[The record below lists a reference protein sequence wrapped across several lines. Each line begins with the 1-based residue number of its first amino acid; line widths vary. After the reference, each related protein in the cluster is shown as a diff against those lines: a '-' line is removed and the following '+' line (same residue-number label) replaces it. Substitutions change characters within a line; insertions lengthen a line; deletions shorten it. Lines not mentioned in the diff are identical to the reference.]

1 MLWLSSLGSMAAVS
15 SASSGHGRAI
25 PAGAGLNAFASGA
38 PTTPR
43 PSVSASATSAGPA
56 SPGASASDPSPSD
69 PAPSDPAPS
78 DTAPS
83 DTRRF
88 VVLGDSLSAWSFAPG
103 GAHPTAI
110 GLWPTVLAAE
120 DPGLVLAN
128 NAGIPS
134 NTTSQMLSRLRR
146 DVLDYNPDL
155 LFVFG
160 GTNDVGQGFEISTT
174 LANIREIVETAKGR
188 GITVV
193 LLTLLPVNDD
203 YEYRNEARRQINAAL
218 ASLAEQDG
226 ILLVDS
232 GAALSTWDGHL
243 APEYAAYDGLHLSQR
258 GEQALAEAVY
268 MALHPP
274 AAPLRS

>member
-1 MLWLSSLGSMAAVS
+1 MAAVS
-15 SASSGHGRAI
+15 SASSGHGRAV
-25 PAGAGLNAFASGA
+25 PTGAGRNAFASVA

-43 PSVSASATSAGPA
+43 PSASASATVAGPA
-56 SPGASASDPSPSD
+56 SPYVSATDAPTD
-69 PAPSDPAPS
+69 AAPSDSAPS
-78 DTAPS
+78 DA
-83 DTRRF
+83 RRF

-103 GAHPTAI
+103 GTHPTAI

-120 DPGLVLAN
+120 DPGLVLAH

-134 NTTSQMLSRLRR
+134 NTTSQMLSRMRR
-146 DVLDYNPDL
+146 DVLDYDPDL

-174 LANIREIVETAKGR
+174 LANITEIVQTAQGR

-218 ASLAEQDG
+218 ATLAEQDG

-243 APEYAAYDGLHLSQR
+243 AAEYAAYDGLHLSQR

-274 AAPLRS
+274 AVPLRS